1 MAPTRLNLPLA
12 MLFHLFFAPECD
24 LSLYLAADGVA
35 EKKRVKAALMGVAE
49 DVLLRGKDRRP
60 AVCLREGGN
69 MVVVPR

>member
-1 MAPTRLNLPLA
+1 

-24 LSLYLAADGVA
+24 LSLYLAAVGVA
-35 EKKRVKAALMGVAE
+35 EKKRVKAALVDVARS
-49 DVLLRGKDRRP
+49 VLLRGEDRMP